1 MKKGLG
7 FLTAAGAAAGT
18 AGVIFTIWCNQQL
31 KNDRQTFRP
40 DHMEQIPEADF
51 ILVPGC
57 LVHRDGTPSNALKD
71 RLDAAAA
78 LYREGKAD
86 RIILSGIRRE
96 NEAGKIYLKEQGI
109 PAENIRSDHGGLD
122 TYSTI
127 YRCREAFPGKRFLI
141 CTQEKYFKRTGFLIS
156 ELGMD
161 GFCVRSDARKYRRER
176 YERFRD
182 FFAADKAWLECRI
195 IRPKPKYPLQDLPI
209 SY

>member
-1 MKKGLG
+1 MRKEFGYL
-7 FLTAAGAAAGT
+7 LAAGAAAGM
-18 AGVIFTIWCNQQL
+18 AGMIFTIWCNHKL
-31 KNDRQTFRP
+31 KNNRQTFRP
-40 DHMEQIPEADF
+40 EDMEQILEADF

-57 LVHRDGTPSNALKD
+57 LVHEDGTPSNALKD

-78 LYREGKAD
+78 LREAGKAD
-86 RIILSGIRRE
+86 KIILSGIRSE
-96 NEAGKIYLKEQGI
+96 NEAGKMYLEEQGV
-109 PAENIRSDHGGLD
+109 PAESIWSDHGGLD

-127 YRCREAFPGKRFLI
+127 YRCGEAFPGKRFLI

-161 GFCVRSDARKYRRER
+161 GFCVRADARKYRREH